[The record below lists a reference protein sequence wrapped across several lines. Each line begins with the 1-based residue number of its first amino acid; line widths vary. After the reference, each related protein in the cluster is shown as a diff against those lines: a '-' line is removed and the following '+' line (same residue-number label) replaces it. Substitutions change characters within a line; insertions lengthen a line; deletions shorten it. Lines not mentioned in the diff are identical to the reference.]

1 MKTKI
6 SKHVTEHLELIRNNH
21 NDISSCIISI
31 AKLMVKIFKSKFKTV
46 TIKNINKYN
55 QSNEEL
61 MKIISR

>member
-1 MKTKI
+1 NNIYLIEVINSYDNKNFENI
-6 SKHVTEHLELIRNNH
+6 SNEE
-21 NDISSCIISI
+21 ISI